1 MPSDLRRALRS
12 LARRPTVAAAVVLT
26 LSLAFSLPAAVLSAL
41 DRHFWRPLGLN
52 DPDRLLT
59 LQLLAEDGGFPP
71 LSHPEYARLRDIGQA
86 AFSLA
91 AFGQLDFTLVAGGA
105 PRRAT
110 LALVSPNFFT
120 VLRTRPVLGRLPV
133 QSENLPDGTAPLVLS
148 HGIWTTHFGR
158 ETAVV
163 GRSVH
168 LGGQPFT
175 VIGVARNPLPGPA
188 HDPDFWAPLSALSRL
203 VPDVADALLGPTGRW
218 FATVGRLRDS
228 TSRDDAAALVALAR
242 DRLPE
247 AVVAARTGDWR
258 FVVRPVN
265 HARLGADYHR
275 ESTGLLDLLLLL
287 SALFLAAACCNAG
300 VLLLAR
306 GGELAHELAVR
317 RALGASPLRLARP
330 FAVELL
336 LLVTAGGMLALMLLR
351 SFGSVVTALPQ
362 LAPLG
367 APDAPVG
374 SAALWT
380 CGVAGSAWVTVY
392 LGLVLRLALRPP
404 SFARAPGPATTGR
417 GGRQRVLVTA
427 QVAVSC
433 ALAIAAGLLARSA
446 WNVASVPRGFGPQ
459 DVLIA
464 RVHPASDS
472 PNEGRTF
479 HRRLLD
485 ELCADASV
493 ASAALG
499 WHAPLSDGSLRVAV
513 EVPGASL
520 EVSGNVVSSDYFRTL
535 GIAVREGREFSDVDD
550 ADAPPVAIVNR
561 ALAERLWPGRPGIGQ
576 VLGFPRS
583 GGDRTV
589 VGVVDDT
596 RYGSLTGPALPLA
609 YLPLAQRF
617 LATTFLHVRSATGIP
632 ITIPHLRQV
641 VANLDPRAPLSDVR
655 SLHERVDAALE
666 RWRGPALLAGL
677 LAAATLALTM
687 CGLYGVLSLSVR
699 QRTRELAVRAA
710 LGADAGSVRRLV
722 LAHGLRP
729 VVVGAVFGLAGSVPL
744 TDLIESEL
752 YGLAPY
758 DSATLTAGL
767 AAVFGAG
774 ALACYLPARRAAHV
788 DAAAALRSE

>member
-1 MPSDLRRALRS
+1 MSSDLRRALRS
-12 LARRPTVAAAVVLT
+12 LARRRTFAAAVVLT
-26 LSLAFSLPAAVLSAL
+26 LSLAFSLPAVVLSTL
-41 DRHFWRPLGLN
+41 DRHFWRPLGLTE
-52 DPDRLLT
+52 PDRLFT
-59 LQLLAEDGGFPP
+59 LQILVEDGGFPP
-71 LSHPEYARLRDIGQA
+71 LSHPEYVRLRDVGEG

-105 PRRAT
+105 PTRAT
-110 LALVSPNFFT
+110 LALVSSNFFT
-120 VLRTRPVLGRLPV
+120 ALGSQPVRGRLPA
-133 QSENLPDGTAPLVLS
+133 QSEDLPVGAAPLVLS
-148 HGIWTTHFGR
+148 HRTWTTHFGR
-158 ETAVV
+158 ETEVV
-163 GRSVH
+163 GRSVR

-188 HDPDFWAPLSALSRL
+188 HDPDLWAPLSALPRL

-218 FATVGRLRDS
+218 FATVGRLRGS
-228 TSRDDAAALVALAR
+228 TSRDDAAALAALAR

-247 AVVAARTGDWR
+247 AVAAGRTGDWR

-265 HARLGADYHR
+265 HARLGADHHR
-275 ESTGLLDLLLLL
+275 VATGLLDRLLLL
-287 SALFLAAACCNAG
+287 SAFFLVAACCNAG

-306 GGELAHELAVR
+306 GGALAHELAVR

-336 LLVTAGGMLALMLLR
+336 LLVAGGGMLALAWLR
-351 SFGSVVTALPQ
+351 WIGPVVTALPQ

-380 CGVAGSAWVTVY
+380 TGVAGSAWATVC
-392 LGLVLRLALRPP
+392 LGMLLMLALRPP
-404 SFARAPGPATTGR
+404 APAGAPEPATTGR
-417 GGRQRVLVTA
+417 RGRQHVLLTV

-433 ALAIAAGLLARSA
+433 ALVIAAGHLARSA
-446 WNVASVPRGFGPQ
+446 RNVASLPRGFGPQ

-472 PNEGRTF
+472 PAEGRTF

-485 ELCADASV
+485 ELRADASV
-493 ASAALG
+493 ESAALG
-499 WHAPLSDGSLRVAV
+499 WHAPLSGGSLRVAV
-513 EVPGASL
+513 EVPGTSL
-520 EVSGNVVSSDYFRTL
+520 EVSGNVVSPDYFRTL
-535 GIAVREGREFSDVDD
+535 GIAVLGGREFLDSDD
-550 ADAPPVAIVNR
+550 AGAPQVALVNR
-561 ALAERLWPGRPGIGQ
+561 ALAERLWPGRSGIGQ

-583 GGDRTV
+583 GGDRAV

-596 RYGSLTGPALPLA
+596 RYGSLTEPALPLA
-609 YLPLAQRF
+609 YLPLAQRY
-617 LATTFLHVRSATGIP
+617 LPTTFIHVRSATGAP
-632 ITIPHLRQV
+632 VALPHLRRV
-641 VANLDPRAPLSDVR
+641 VTELDPRAALSDVR
-655 SLHERVDAALE
+655 SLRARVDAALE

>member
-12 LARRPTVAAAVVLT
+12 LARRPTFAAAIVLT
-26 LSLAFSLPAAVLSAL
+26 LSLAFSLPAVVLSTL
-41 DRHFWRPLGLN
+41 DRHFWRPLDLTE
-52 DPDRLLT
+52 PDRLFT
-59 LQLLAEDGGFPP
+59 LQILVEDGGFPP
-71 LSHPEYARLRDIGQA
+71 LSHPEYVRLRDVGEG

-120 VLRTRPVLGRLPV
+120 VLEAQPVLGRLPA
-133 QSENLPDGTAPLVLS
+133 QSDDLPDGTAPLVVS
-148 HGIWTTHFGR
+148 HRTWTTHFGR
-158 ETAVV
+158 EAAVI
-163 GRSVH
+163 GRSVR

-188 HDPDFWAPLSALSRL
+188 HDPDFWAPLPVLSRL
-203 VPDVADALLGPTGRW
+203 VPDVSDALLGPTGRW
-218 FATVGRLRDS
+218 FATVGRLRGS
-228 TSRDDAAALVALAR
+228 TSRDDAGALAALAR

-247 AVVAARTGDWR
+247 AVAVARTGDWR
-258 FVVRPVN
+258 FVVRPVH
-265 HARLGADYHR
+265 HARLGSGHVRSAT
-275 ESTGLLDLLLLL
+275 SLLDLLLVI
-287 SALFLAAACCNAG
+287 SSFFLFAACCNVG
-300 VLLLAR
+300 LLLLAR
-306 GGELAHELAVR
+306 GGELSHDLAVR
-317 RALGASPLRLARP
+317 RALGASPLDLARP
-330 FAVELL
+330 LAIELL
-336 LLVTAGGMLALMLLR
+336 LLVAAGGTVALGLLWWM
-351 SFGSVVTALPQ
+351 GPVVMALPQ

-367 APDAPVG
+367 ALDAPVG
-374 SAALWT
+374 STALWT
-380 CGVAGSAWVTVY
+380 FGVAGSAWVAVCS
-392 LGLVLRLALRPP
+392 GLLLMLALTPP
-404 SFARAPGPATTGR
+404 ALPGAPAPTTPGRA
-417 GGRQRVLVTA
+417 GRQRVLVTA

-433 ALAIAAGLLARSA
+433 VLAIAAGLLARSA

-459 DVLIA
+459 EVLIA

-485 ELCADASV
+485 GLRADPSV

-561 ALAERLWPGRPGIGQ
+561 ALAERLWPGRPAVGR
-576 VLGFPRS
+576 VLRFPRS
-583 GGDRTV
+583 GGDRAV

-596 RYGSLTGPALPLA
+596 RYGSLTEPALPLS
-609 YLPLAQRF
+609 YLPLAQRY
-617 LATTFLHVRSATGIP
+617 LPTTFIHVRSATGAP
-632 ITIPHLRQV
+632 VALPHLRRV
-641 VANLDPRAPLSDVR
+641 VTDLDPRAALSDVR
-655 SLHERVDAALE
+655 SLRARVDAALE

-677 LAAATLALTM
+677 LAAATLVLTM
-687 CGLYGVLSLSVR
+687 CGLYGVVSLSVR
-699 QRTRELAVRAA
+699 QRTRELAVRTA

-729 VVVGAVFGLAGSVPL
+729 VALGALLGFVAGVPL
-744 TDLIESEL
+744 TDLLESEL
-752 YGLAPY
+752 YGLVPY
-758 DSATLTAGL
+758 DAATLTAGL

-774 ALACYLPARRAAHV
+774 VLACYLPAHRAAHLNT
-788 DAAAALRSE
+788 AAALRSE